1 MLSIL
6 LLSRGIFLSIVILI
20 ALIELT
26 LREYKEGVTLINVYT
41 LFGNPKK
48 LDEFIGLIYIV

>member
-1 MLSIL
+1 M
-6 LLSRGIFLSIVILI
+6 FLSIVILI

-26 LREYKEGVTLINVYT
+26 LIEFVEIVLFINVST
-41 LFGNPKK
+41 LLGNPKK